1 MKNTTVYAKWSKVKV
16 KETAVTRLKK
26 LSGGKLEVTLSK
38 VGDAKGYQIRYS
50 TKSSM
55 KSSKKALSPSNKKT
69 VSGLKDGVTYYVQ
82 ARAYKLDS
90 AKKKVY
96 GKWSNIKTVTV
107 R

>member
-1 MKNTTVYAKWSKVKV
+1 
-16 KETAVTRLKK
+16 
-26 LSGGKLEVTLSK
+26 
-38 VGDAKGYQIRYS
+38 
-50 TKSSM
+50 M

-96 GKWSNIKTVTV
+96 GKWI
-107 R
+107 